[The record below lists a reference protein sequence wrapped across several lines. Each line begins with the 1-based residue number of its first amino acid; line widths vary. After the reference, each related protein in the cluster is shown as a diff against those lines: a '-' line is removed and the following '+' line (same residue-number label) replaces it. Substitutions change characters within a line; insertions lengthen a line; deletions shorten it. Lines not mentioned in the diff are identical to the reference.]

1 MAETSPGHY
10 DDYEILAAITDYS
23 PDSQPSS
30 LHMSDSPFEKTTTS
44 HSSAEMFQCVK
55 G

>member
-1 MAETSPGHY
+1 MAETSPGDY
-10 DDYEILAAITDYS
+10 NDYEGPATNTDYS

-30 LHMSDSPFEKTTTS
+30 LHTSDGSFEKTTTS